1 MTDPVAQLQDI
12 LNNTTG
18 IDQQLN
24 SIQQRTKAV
33 TDPKSYLN
41 DYSTA
46 LKLLKQRGSDR
57 VKQLWDEVKTAPLT
71 DDQKKQMVG
80 QRAMTDYNYEL
91 SLLGNQFPD
100 LQGAMQQANF
110 NTVSKNTVVGVRPRR
125 KIAVKRRATTRKVA
139 PAPAPRKRK
148 AVKRKTT
155 TKKR

>member
-1 MTDPVAQLQDI
+1 
-12 LNNTTG
+12 
-18 IDQQLN
+18 
-24 SIQQRTKAV
+24 
-33 TDPKSYLN
+33 
-41 DYSTA
+41 
-46 LKLLKQRGSDR
+46 
-57 VKQLWDEVKTAPLT
+57 
-71 DDQKKQMVG
+71 
-80 QRAMTDYNYEL
+80 MTDYNYEL
-91 SLLGNQFPD
+91 SLLSNQFPD